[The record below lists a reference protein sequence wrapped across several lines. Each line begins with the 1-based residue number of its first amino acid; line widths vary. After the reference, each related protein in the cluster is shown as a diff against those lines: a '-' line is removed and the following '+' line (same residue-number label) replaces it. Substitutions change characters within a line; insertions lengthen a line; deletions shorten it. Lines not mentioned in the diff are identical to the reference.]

1 MEELL
6 LTIARALVDLP
17 EAVEVRTV
25 EGPHGRVLYE
35 IKVDE
40 RDVGKIIGR
49 QGRVINAIRTVAK
62 ARALRDG
69 KKKITVE
76 LAE

>member
-6 LTIARALVDLP
+6 LTIVRALVDQP
-17 EAVEVRTV
+17 EAVEVRTI
-25 EGPHGRVLYE
+25 ESPHGRVLYE
-35 IKVDE
+35 IKVAE
-40 RDVGKIIGR
+40 ADVGKIIGR

-62 ARALRDG
+62 AYALREG